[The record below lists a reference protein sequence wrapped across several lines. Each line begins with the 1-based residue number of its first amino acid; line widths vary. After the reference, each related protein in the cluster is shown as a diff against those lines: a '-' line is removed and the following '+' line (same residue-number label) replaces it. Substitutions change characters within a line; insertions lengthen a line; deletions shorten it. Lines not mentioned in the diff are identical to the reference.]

1 MHILTEPHNVVG
13 SPGIVEEVAMN
24 AGGKIR
30 LAVRKVQGRLHTQCN
45 DRRVQ
50 SLYKKAPA
58 LILVAE
64 PLRDCVHMTI
74 AGSDHVQGRY
84 RLA

>member
-1 MHILTEPHNVVG
+1 MHILTGPHDVVG
-13 SPGIVEEVAMN
+13 SPGVVEEVAMN

-30 LAVRKVQGRLHTQCN
+30 LAVRKAQGRLYTQC
-45 DRRVQ
+45 DHRRVQ
-50 SLYKKAPA
+50 SLDKKGSAP
-58 LILVAE
+58 ILVAE

-74 AGSDHVQGRY
+74 AGSDHVRGGY